1 MRIVEGG
8 WSFEV
13 DRALLRTNDVDCG
26 RVVFSTPPDV
36 RSGGPVWAA
45 CLAALGKSR
54 SAARASE
61 VTADEGRHA
70 SIWLEAMQIIDVA
83 ILGAERMPTDVILS
97 VRAEI
102 ENLGVRLAL
111 VADPP
116 ALPYLLA
123 RLPEIREP
131 AVSAASLLEEWAPK
145 PAVSAE
151 ATTRRASRPPYGVE
165 LEHPIPVDD
174 PVLLWGFSEV
184 ARLPRPERPT
194 KAQAAGELRRV
205 LEPVAD
211 PRCFAAAVTGA
222 GLALQTFGWDLQLDR
237 AVLARGPAEERA
249 RIDEAWAPTYRA
261 FWIFR
266 DPLPGALW
274 TLTRLPVT
282 IAQVLELRVDG
293 VVEDGSMVGVDG
305 EWFEMRE
312 DARPLL
318 RAQLISRRRDGAAG
332 NERFIVRDK
341 GAATE
346 RWVVQVL
353 TATAAEASVRVL
365 DRELRFRPGLDER
378 WLAERGVGLRWISR
392 RERTKRGLERGGY
405 RDLDDR
411 IAKAGTVLLNRV
423 TDKPHCPCALA
434 HPPPS
439 GVPGVARVQ
448 RCKHGLPSEVVV
460 DDILLSHSRKL
471 CHAAGPASQVPTIV
485 RPAAAGYCLTEL
497 ERGIAGL
504 RVAVVGSDGATGE
517 LLGVPHRGDLVW
529 LQVMGRPAP
538 PLSLIGRAVADA
550 TVEDRKP
557 SVAALI

>member
-13 DRALLRTNDVDCG
+13 DRALLRTNDVDAG

-61 VTADEGRHA
+61 VTADEARHG
-70 SIWLEAMQIIDVA
+70 SIWLQAFRITDVL
-83 ILGAERMPTDVILS
+83 ILGAERMPTEVIQS
-97 VRAEI
+97 VGGEI
-102 ENLGVRLAL
+102 ESLGVRLTL

-116 ALPYLLA
+116 ALPYLVV

-131 AVSAASLLEEWAPK
+131 AISAASLLGEWAPK
-145 PAVSAE
+145 VAVAAE
-151 ATTRRASRPPYGVE
+151 ASTRSASRPPLSVE
-165 LEHPIPVDD
+165 VERPIPDD
-174 PVLLWGFSEV
+174 DAVLLWGFDEV
-184 ARLPRPERPT
+184 AKLPRPERPT

-205 LEPVAD
+205 LEPIVD
-211 PRCFAAAVTGA
+211 RRCFAAAVTGA
-222 GLALQTFGWDLQLDR
+222 GLALRAFGWDLQLDR
-237 AVLARGPAEERA
+237 AVLARGAAEERA

-266 DPLPGALW
+266 DPVPGALW

-282 IAQVLELRVDG
+282 VGQVLELRLDD

-318 RAQLISRRRDGAAG
+318 RAQLMSRRRDGADG
-332 NERFIVRDK
+332 KERFIVRHK

-365 DRELRFRPGLDER
+365 DREFRFRPGPDER
-378 WLAERGVGLRWISR
+378 WLAERGVSLRWISR

-411 IAKAGTVLLNRV
+411 IAKAGTALLNREG
-423 TDKPHCPCALA
+423 DKPDCVCARA
-434 HPPPS
+434 HATPS
-439 GVPGVARVQ
+439 GVSHVGHLQ
-448 RCKHGLPSEVVV
+448 RCKHGLPSEVMVEGV
-460 DDILLSHSRKL
+460 LLSHSRKL
-471 CHAAGPASQVPTIV
+471 CHAAGPASLVPTIV
-485 RPAAAGYCLTEL
+485 RPSAAGYCLTEL
-497 ERGIAGL
+497 ERTGAGV
-504 RVAVVGSDGATGE
+504 RVGVVGADGATGE
-517 LLGVPHRGDLVW
+517 LVGVPHLGDLVW
-529 LQVMGRPAP
+529 LQVMARSAPAMESTCAAVRLASRIRPP
-538 PLSLIGRAVADA
+538 ADLA
-550 TVEDRKP
+550 E
-557 SVAALI
+557 